1 MNNISLKILKEATE
15 ELSEGTIDEYCQY
28 LYKDADGDIDNIP
41 DYQETIDYFFWVS
54 KREYNMLYKRVKQA
68 IENVADHFYTSDYKT
83 YIELSD
89 RATMNYIHG
98 NIDDVDPEA
107 SMWTYTELRDDAFR
121 QFEEETG
128 VEIWQAGRSG
138 RHIVVDDTFYN
149 AYHYNELCAAQ
160 EKWEDWVIDEF
171 AKEYPFPED
180 EVKEDTQDEDIKGE

>member
-1 MNNISLKILKEATE
+1 MNNVSLKILKEATE

-28 LYKDADGDIDNIP
+28 LYDEARGDIADIP
-41 DYQETIDYFFWVS
+41 DYQETIDYYFNVS

-68 IENVADHFYTSDYKT
+68 IENVADNFYTSDHKV

-89 RATMNYIHG
+89 RATLTHITG
-98 NIDDVDPEA
+98 NVDDVDPNE
-107 SMWTYTELRDDAFR
+107 SMWTYEKIRDEAFAG
-121 QFEEETG
+121 FEKETG

-138 RHIVVDDTFYN
+138 RHIVVEDTFYN

-171 AKEYPFPED
+171 AKAYPFPE
-180 EVKEDTQDEDIKGE
+180 ENGGQDEDIKGE